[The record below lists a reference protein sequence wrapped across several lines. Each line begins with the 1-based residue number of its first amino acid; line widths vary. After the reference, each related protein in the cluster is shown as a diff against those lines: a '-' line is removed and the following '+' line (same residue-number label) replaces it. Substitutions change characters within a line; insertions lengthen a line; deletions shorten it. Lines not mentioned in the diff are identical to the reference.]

1 MKKKILGGIFV
12 TFLLLA
18 MIILHQTRAAD
29 ESGTLVLYDSASI
42 GVVEKTITLDLKKG
56 FNEVPLE
63 EIEGLNIEEVTLKP
77 LSDKVM
83 VLGII
88 SQAYPSKGVFEA
100 NIGKT
105 VTIKLKSGETITGKF
120 LGYKDSKIAVQGDSY
135 YLIEPEEVTYMK
147 LAELGSKVKAQTYA
161 IIQAEEDGK
170 YKFKLIYRV
179 QSIGWSSRYKLYLT
193 NKALLFGY
201 IVIDNPT
208 NKTFEDFKIM
218 LVSGEVNFY
227 APPQAVMDRVYAMT
241 EKAVVGVPEQ
251 PQKIEAF
258 YLYNL
263 GMLSVNPFEKKM
275 IPYITQETSFERE
288 YLYESYPYGRNNEIY
303 EIISF
308 RTEKVLPAGIV
319 EIYKEMNDTTVLI
332 GEQKI
337 DHTAKGDILR
347 LKLGR
352 DVDLKGK
359 TEILEQRRES
369 DSTYY
374 KVRITIENFG
384 NETKEVIVRHYKWS
398 GKILSSTVKPIDETA
413 HYVEFKITVKP
424 GEKKEIVFDYRV

>member
-12 TFLLLA
+12 AFLLLA
-18 MIILHQTRAAD
+18 MIVLHQTRAAD
-29 ESGTLVLYDSASI
+29 ESGTLVLYDSARI

-63 EIEGLNIEEVTLKP
+63 EIEGLNIEEVTVKP
-77 LSDKVM
+77 LSDKVT

-88 SQAYPSKGVFEA
+88 SQAYPSKGVLEA

-120 LGYKDSKIAVQGDSY
+120 LGYKDGKIAVQGDSY
-135 YLIEPEEVTYMK
+135 YLIEPEEVAYMK
-147 LAELGSKVKAQTYA
+147 LAELGSKAKAQTYA

-208 NKTFEDFKIM
+208 NKTFEDFKVM

-227 APPQAVMDRVYAMT
+227 APPQVVMERIYAT
-241 EKAVVGVPEQ
+241 AEKAVAGIPEQ

-263 GMLSVNPFEKKM
+263 GILSVNPFEKKM
-275 IPYITQETSFERE
+275 IPYITQETSFERK
-288 YLYESYPYGRNNEIY
+288 YLYESYPYGGSNEIY

-308 RTEKVLPAGIV
+308 KTEKVLPAGIV

-384 NETKEVIVRHYKWS
+384 DETKEVIVRHYKWS
-398 GKILSSTVKPIDETA
+398 GKILSSTVEPIDETA
-413 HYVEFKITVKP
+413 HYVEFKVTVKP